1 MNITKNTLIS
11 EIIKKG
17 PAKIFV
23 LQSFGLHCIT
33 CSHASEEKLED
44 AAKIHNINLEDL
56 LTQLNK

>member
-1 MNITKNTLIS
+1 MNITKDTLIS
-11 EIIKKG
+11 EVIKKG
-17 PAKIFV
+17 PVKIFI
-23 LQSFGLHCIT
+23 LQRFGLHCLT